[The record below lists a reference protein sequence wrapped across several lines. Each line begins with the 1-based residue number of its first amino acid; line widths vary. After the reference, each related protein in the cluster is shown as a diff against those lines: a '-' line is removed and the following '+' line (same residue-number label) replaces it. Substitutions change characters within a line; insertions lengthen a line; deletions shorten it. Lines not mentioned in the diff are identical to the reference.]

1 MTEFLKFMSRDFSR
15 LLERADNFDVN
26 AEIGDESNKKIFK
39 AHSVI
44 LRARSS
50 YFDRALSGDWSNV
63 ENGTIKFKKNNISPD
78 VFSVILN
85 YLYGATIPLDQQ
97 SAPIILE
104 ILIAADEFNL
114 DDLFDHLQQYL

>member
-1 MTEFLKFMSRDFSR
+1 MTTEFLSFMSRDFSR
-15 LLERADNFDVN
+15 LLERADNFDV
-26 AEIGDESNKKIFK
+26 AVEIGVESNKKIFN

-50 YFDRALSGDWSNV
+50 YFDRALSADWASV
-63 ENGTIKFKKNNISPD
+63 ENGTIKFKKDDISPN

-97 SAPIILE
+97 SASLILE
-104 ILIAADEFNL
+104 ILIAADEFSL
-114 DDLFDHLQQYL
+114 DE